1 MVVLYL
7 LVSVLIIIYLTA
19 RLKVHPFIALLLVA
33 LLYGFVAGMAPADII
48 KSVNEGFGN
57 TLGGIGL
64 IIILGVIIGAFLE
77 NSGGAYAI
85 AEKVLK
91 IIGKDKVPVAMGL
104 IGWFVSIPVFADS
117 GFVLLAPLNKALS
130 KKAGI
135 SIKLQG
141 TKYHVDKGVA
151 KMLHV

>member
-7 LVSVLIIIYLTA
+7 VLSVFVIIFLTA
-19 RLKVHPFIALLLVA
+19 RLKVHPFIALLVVA
-33 LLYGFVAGMAPADII
+33 LVYGFLSGMPSAEIV

-91 IIGKDKVPVAMGL
+91 IIGKDKVPSS
-104 IGWFVSIPVFADS
+104 SIHITDTYFF
-117 GFVLLAPLNKALS
+117 GFFSFSNSTSLFNLFL
-130 KKAGI
+130 
-135 SIKLQG
+135 
-141 TKYHVDKGVA
+141 
-151 KMLHV
+151 